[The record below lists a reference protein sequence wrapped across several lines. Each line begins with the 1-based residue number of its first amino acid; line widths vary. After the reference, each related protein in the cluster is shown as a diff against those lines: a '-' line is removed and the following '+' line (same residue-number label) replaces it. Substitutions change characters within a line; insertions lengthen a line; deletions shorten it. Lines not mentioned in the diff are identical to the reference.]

1 MEPSVPVNAAAMAP
15 EGTSHAPSVPSLLLT
30 NPEEKLMIPS
40 VPVNA
45 AAMAPEGTSHAP
57 TVPSLL
63 LTNPDNHKLGSILHT
78 SSVPEIALHTNN
90 MIKHGKATNHPEK
103 CYKVIHN
110 FSSTSSS
117 NQLSPS
123 KSANDIDNHKLG
135 SILHTSSVPEIALHT
150 NNMIKHGKATNHP
163 EKCYKVIH
171 NFSSTSSSNQLSP
184 SKSGNDIATNH
195 PERNYQVVHKYT
207 SSSNKLSPSKSAND
221 IATNHP
227 ERNYQVVHKYT
238 SSSNQHSPSMSAIEF
253 DKITSNLT
261 SLVPRGVPSQAGR
274 VSPVPSRL
282 GPFWGP

>member
-30 NPEEKLMIPS
+30 NPAAEEKLMIPS

-123 KSANDIDNHKLG
+123 KSA
-135 SILHTSSVPEIALHT
+135 
-150 NNMIKHGKATNHP
+150 
-163 EKCYKVIH
+163 
-171 NFSSTSSSNQLSP
+171 
-184 SKSGNDIATNH
+184 NDIATNH